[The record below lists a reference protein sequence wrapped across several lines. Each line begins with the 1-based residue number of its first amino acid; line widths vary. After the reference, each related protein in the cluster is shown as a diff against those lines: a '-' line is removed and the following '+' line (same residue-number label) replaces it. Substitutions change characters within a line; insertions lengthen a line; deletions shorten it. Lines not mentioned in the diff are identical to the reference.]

1 MKWKIKF
8 IIGAIIAAIII
19 GLGTTTA
26 IMNNRINE
34 LNQEVAEAVIN
45 IKAYELENSALKD
58 DTIEFQYTI
67 EQLNYSKDSLN
78 QKINK
83 LRKELKIKDKDI
95 KNLQYKLSEN
105 QKKDSI
111 VFIHDTLFRESV
123 KIDTV
128 IRDDWS
134 KLNLKLE
141 YPNVVV
147 AEYSFKNE
155 SLVTTYLK
163 KETVDPSHK
172 CALIRL
178 FQRLFPKKHNVIHVI
193 VREQNPYCEIKEQR
207 FIIMVDQ
214 WH

>member
-34 LNQEVAEAVIN
+34 LNQEVAEAVTN

-141 YPNVVV
+141 YPNKVV

-163 KETVDPSHK
+163 KETVDPPHK

-193 VREQNPYCEIKEQR
+193 VREQNPYCETKEQK
-207 FIIMVDQ
+207 FINIVD
-214 WH
+214 

>member
-1 MKWKIKF
+1 MKWKIKL
-8 IIGAIIAAIII
+8 IIGAIIAAIIV

-34 LNQEVAEAVIN
+34 LNREVAEAVTN

-67 EQLNYSKDSLN
+67 DMLNHSKDSLN
-78 QKINK
+78 QKINSLK
-83 LRKELKIKDKDI
+83 KDLRIKDKDI

-163 KETVDPSHK
+163 KETVDPPHK
-172 CALIRL
+172 CAFIRF
-178 FQRLFPKKHNVIHVI
+178 FQKKHKVIHVE
-193 VREQNPYCEIKEQR
+193 VLEQNPYCEIKEQR
-207 FIIMVDQ
+207 FINIVK
-214 WH
+214 

>member
-34 LNQEVAEAVIN
+34 LNQEVAKAVTN

-83 LRKELKIKDKDI
+83 LIKELKIKDKDI
-95 KNLQYKLSEN
+95 QKLQYIASEN
-105 QKKDSI
+105 SKKDS
-111 VFIHDTLFRESV
+111 VVIHDTLFVEKV
-123 KIDTV
+123 KVDTT
-128 IRDDWS
+128 IGDSWS
-134 KLNLKLE
+134 KLRLQLE
-141 YPNVVV
+141 SPNIIV
-147 AEYSFKNE
+147 ANYSFKNE
-155 SLVTTYLK
+155 VLVTTYLK
-163 KETVDPSHK
+163 KETVNPPHK

-178 FQRLFPKKHNVIHVI
+178 FQRLFPKKQNVIHVE
-193 VREQNPYCEIKEQR
+193 VHEQNPYCEIKEQK
-207 FIIMVDQ
+207 FINIIN
-214 WH
+214 

>member
-34 LNQEVAEAVIN
+34 LNREVAEAITN

-78 QKINK
+78 QRINK

-95 KNLQYKLSEN
+95 QKLQYIVSEN

-111 VFIHDTLFRESV
+111 VVR
-123 KIDTV
+123 DTV
-128 IRDDWS
+128 FIKDVKVDTTLTDDWS
-134 KLNLKLE
+134 KLHLQLK
-141 YPNVVV
+141 YPNTVI
-147 AEYSFKNE
+147 ADYSFKNE

-163 KETVDPSHK
+163 KETLNTPHK
-172 CALIRL
+172 CAFIRW
-178 FQRLFPKKHNVIHVI
+178 FQKKHKVIHVEI
-193 VREQNPYCEIKEQR
+193 NEQNPYCETKEQR
-207 FIIMVDQ
+207 FINIID
-214 WH
+214 